1 MAKKGKSFAN
11 KAQKL
16 VSNEPAIEEPLPV
29 AAAKTEPVPEPE
41 STKSEKFQTTIM
53 MSDDAIELVEA
64 IQRKHRRQHKQRLTK
79 GEVYELAIKNLA
91 ETMGIKT

>member
-1 MAKKGKSFAN
+1 MAKKSKSFG
-11 KAQKL
+11 KRTQQL
-16 VSNEPAIEEPLPV
+16 VAGQTDKDE
-29 AAAKTEPVPEPE
+29 TPVPEPVVPASDAAAE
-41 STKSEKFQTTIM
+41 EPERFRTTIM